1 VFPVEKLHELFGSQI
16 SIFVHSFEVGRPPRF
31 IKDVVLGNFLQVLA
45 IDLHSVKQFLSF
57 VHFLLIHC
65 DILCRII

>member
-1 VFPVEKLHELFGSQI
+1 MFPVENLHELFGGQI

-45 IDLHSVKQFLSF
+45 IDLHPV
-57 VHFLLIHC
+57 
-65 DILCRII
+65 